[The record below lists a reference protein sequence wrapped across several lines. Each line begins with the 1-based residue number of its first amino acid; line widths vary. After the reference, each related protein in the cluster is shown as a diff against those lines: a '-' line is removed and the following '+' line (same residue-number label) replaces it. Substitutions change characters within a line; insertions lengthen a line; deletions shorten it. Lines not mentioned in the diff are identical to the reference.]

1 MGMAGMEGVMDEKF
15 REKNGYEGFS
25 GCGGNEDGYAC
36 MVPLH
41 EWEMSSR
48 AVGCDG

>member
-15 REKNGYEGFS
+15 REKNGYEGFG
-25 GCGGNEDGYAC
+25 GCEGNEDGYAC

-41 EWEMSSR
+41 E
-48 AVGCDG
+48 